1 MSEKKETIGEKT
13 KKLVKGLENFTKL
26 VAGTRAAAS
35 GDVAPESSSEG
46 AGDPSGVN
54 QDVVPKETSPENI
67 GYESVSSQESVSSSG
82 SDSNMTPTVEDSVI
96 TQEETVKAVKTNKTN
111 ESLDK
116 IITQLEDESGVS
128 KAKDYDD
135 SDSDSDS
142 DSFSKASTSDSDES
156 DTSDTSESDDSDDD
170 SDDDTI
176 EVSDIDDLDSDT
188 DSSSSSSDSTEKA
201 VYIEVN
207 DLVKGVLKEEGIGKK
222 LSRIEKALSDHEE
235 GMKHL
240 SKGLIQVAKA
250 LRSIKNASPDPIR
263 KSIPSVKRAENTLS
277 KAIIA
282 NKLEQLAEKGEVP
295 MSELIRFEG
304 SGLLSTD
311 TKVKLGIK

>member
-35 GDVAPESSSEG
+35 GDVASESSSEG

-82 SDSNMTPTVEDSVI
+82 SNSNMTPTVEDSVI

-116 IITQLEDESGVS
+116 IITQLEDESGIS

-170 SDDDTI
+170 TI

-188 DSSSSSSDSTEKA
+188 DSSSSSSESTEKA

-263 KSIPSVKRAENTLS
+263 KSIPSVKKAENTLS